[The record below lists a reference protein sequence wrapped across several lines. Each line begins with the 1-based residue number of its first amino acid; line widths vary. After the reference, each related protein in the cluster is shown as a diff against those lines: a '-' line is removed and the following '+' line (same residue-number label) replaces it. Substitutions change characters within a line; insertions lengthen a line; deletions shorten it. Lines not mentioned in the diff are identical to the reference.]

1 MPTLAQIKA
10 ELDNDPEALGYA
22 ALLSGD
28 TPNDQGVADLL
39 NARTYRGMVPII
51 DLSAYCTTQGI
62 TGGIEAT
69 ANNQAAD
76 ISVRG
81 LCYSVLSVLRDD
93 LRLNFADLDDPA
105 FDTMTD
111 LLVGVGL
118 LTSQQQTA
126 LKALGENRRSRAAV
140 LWSTA
145 TEYFPTITAT
155 QVGNARN
162 EVA

>member
-1 MPTLAQIKA
+1 VPTLQQIKA

-22 ALLSGD
+22 ALLSGN
-28 TPNDQGVADLL
+28 TPNDQAVADLL
-39 NARTYRGMVPII
+39 NARNYRGLVPII
-51 DLSAYCTTQGI
+51 DLSAYCTTHGI

-76 ISVRG
+76 IPVRG

-111 LLVGVGL
+111 MLVGVGL
-118 LTSQQQTA
+118 LTSQQQTNI
-126 LKALGENRRSRAAV
+126 KALGANRRSRAAV
-140 LWSTA
+140 LWATA
-145 TEYFPTITAT
+145 DDYFPTVSAT

-162 EVA
+162 GVV